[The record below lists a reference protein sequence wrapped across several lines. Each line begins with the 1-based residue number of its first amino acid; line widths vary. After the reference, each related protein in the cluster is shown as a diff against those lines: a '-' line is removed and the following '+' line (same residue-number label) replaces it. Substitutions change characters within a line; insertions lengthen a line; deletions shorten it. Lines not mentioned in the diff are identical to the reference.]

1 MISLARAFAA
11 FVFLLAPLLHAQSS
25 DSLIKA
31 ADLLKLKQLGSVS
44 LSPDGTKAVYSVRSL
59 VENAA
64 RPGGYAYRTQ
74 LWLVSLDGA
83 GGPRQLTSLD
93 ASIASPEWH
102 PSGDRLAF
110 VRSDKDGPQIWLLP
124 LASGGEAFPLTRMSG
139 GASHPRWSPDGGKL
153 LFSST
158 RTLTEIQREQ
168 ARLAN
173 DTAGASAWK
182 SERPGRGVPT
192 TAVDTATS
200 GKPAPPSPD
209 GNPESRRRWLERR
222 EQAGNPR
229 VLTRLE
235 FLGEADLEPEEEFSH
250 LYVVAAEE
258 KAEPV
263 PLTPGFVSAEGA
275 EWVNLPAGPR
285 VIFSAPPP
293 GDAHPDRI
301 LERAL
306 WSVGLDREPP
316 RLLLHTP
323 NAAYARPTA
332 SPDART
338 IAFLVDDLSLDS
350 YGQTQLG
357 VIAGDGT
364 ARKILTTKLDRSA
377 GRPKW
382 SADGKFVYFTA
393 PTNGGH
399 PLYRVRATGGA
410 DAERLTG
417 ISDGIRAYDI
427 GEKHGVIVLTQATNP
442 YELHRVDL
450 ATKQFRLLTAH
461 NSEWLRTKAIASPQR
476 LQVNTLDARID
487 AWLIKPSYLEA
498 GKKYPLLVAIHGGP
512 QGMWGPGDASMWH
525 EFQYFA
531 ARGYGIV
538 YCNPRGSGGYG
549 YEFQRASFQN
559 WGAGPAADVLAAVDI
574 AVRESW
580 VDKDR
585 LVLSGGSYGGYLV
598 AWIIGHDRRF
608 KAAIA
613 QRGVFDLAT
622 FFGEGS
628 AWRLVPYHFGGYPWQ
643 TSIRRLLDEQS
654 PLSFAERIE
663 TPLMIQQG
671 DDDRQT
677 GSAQSEMLFRALKVL
692 GRPVEYVRYPKAT
705 HDLSRTG
712 EAGQRIDRLVRF
724 DEFFRRFIGE

>member
-1 MISLARAFAA
+1 MISLARAFA
-11 FVFLLAPLLHAQSS
+11 VFACLLAPLLHAQSPA
-25 DSLIKA
+25 SLIGA
-31 ADLLKLKQLGSVS
+31 TDLLRLKQLGAAA
-44 LSPDGTKAVYSVRSL
+44 LSPDGKQVVYTVRSL
-59 VENAA
+59 TENSTRA
-64 RPGGYAYRTQ
+64 GSYAYRTQ
-74 LWLVSLDGA
+74 LWIVSLDGT
-83 GGPRQLTSLD
+83 GGARQFTRGD

-102 PSGDRLAF
+102 PSGERLAF
-110 VRSDKDGPQIWLLP
+110 VRSDKDGPQIWILP
-124 LASGGEAFPLTRMSG
+124 LASGGEAFPLTRIPG
-139 GASHPRWSPDGGKL
+139 GASHPRWSPDGNKL
-153 LFSST
+153 LFNST
-158 RTLTEIQREQ
+158 RTLTEIQR
-168 ARLAN
+168 A
-173 DTAGASAWK
+173 ASNTPGPRIWK
-182 SERPGRGVPT
+182 TERPGRHIPT
-192 TAVDTATS
+192 TASTPTETEKS
-200 GKPAPPSPD
+200 APPSPD
-209 GNPESRRRWLERR
+209 GDLESRRRWLERR
-222 EQAGNPR
+222 EQTGNPR
-229 VLTRLE
+229 VLARLE
-235 FLGEADLEPEEEFSH
+235 FLGESDLEPEEEFSH
-250 LYVVAAEE
+250 LYVVNADG
-258 KAEPV
+258 KSEPV
-263 PLTPGFVSAEGA
+263 SLTPGFVDAEGA

-293 GDAHPDRI
+293 GDVHPDRI

-306 WSVGLDREPP
+306 WSVGLDGDAP

-323 NAAYARPTA
+323 NFAYARPTA

-338 IAFLVDDLSLDS
+338 IAFLVDDLSLNS

-364 ARKILTTKLDRSA
+364 ARKLLTTKLDRSA

-382 SADGKFVYFTA
+382 SKDGKFVYFTA

-399 PLYRVRATGGA
+399 PLYRVRAVGGA

-417 ISDGIRAYDI
+417 VSDGIRSYDI
-427 GEKHGVIVLTQATNP
+427 GAQHGVIVLTQATNP

-476 LQVNTLDARID
+476 RTVEVADAKFD
-487 AWLIKPSYLEA
+487 AWIIKPAYIEP

-531 ARGYGIV
+531 SRGYGIV

-559 WGAGPAADVLAAVDI
+559 WGAGPAGDVLAAVVL
-574 AVRESW
+574 ATKEPW
-580 VDKDR
+580 VDKER
-585 LVLSGGSYGGYLV
+585 LVITGGSYGGYLV

-692 GRPVEYVRYPKAT
+692 NRPVEYVRYPKAT
-705 HDLSRTG
+705 HDLSRSG